1 MVARTC
7 KPVCFVSWSRD
18 ADTGLP
24 ALKNKEKGDLKS
36 FLIFYIELERSC
48 VQNVRRKKWPFCLVL
63 RMYPQWKF
71 NTVAFPLKC
80 GLCSGATSAF
90 SVT

>member
-1 MVARTC
+1 MVARTR
-7 KPVCFVSWSRD
+7 KPVYYVSWSSD

-36 FLIFYIELERSC
+36 FPIFYIELERSS
-48 VQNVRRKKWPFCLVL
+48 VQNGRRKKWPFCLIL
-63 RMYPQWKF
+63 LMYPQWKF

-80 GLCSGATSAF
+80 GLCSGATSAL

>member
-36 FLIFYIELERSC
+36 FLIFYIELERSS
-48 VQNVRRKKWPFCLVL
+48 VQNGRRKKMAILPGPTYV
-63 RMYPQWKF
+63 P
-71 NTVAFPLKC
+71 TVEIQHCSFP
-80 GLCSGATSAF
+80 S
-90 SVT
+90 